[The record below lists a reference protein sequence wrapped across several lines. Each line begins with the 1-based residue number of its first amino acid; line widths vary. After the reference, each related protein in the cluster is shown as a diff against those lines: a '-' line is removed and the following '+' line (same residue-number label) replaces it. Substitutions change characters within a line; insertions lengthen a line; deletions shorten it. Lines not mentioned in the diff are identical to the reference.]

1 MRRNPCFFHGMCICL
16 SCVPYI
22 SGRIEYGRCRGMK
35 EKPKN
40 TRLHIGLHNK
50 MCRIRKRQVRRRWAA
65 LMMGLWFVVLQWTHI
80 EIPVQAQV
88 EIAAPSAVLME
99 ASTGQVLYE
108 LNATERRCP
117 ASITKIMTLLLT
129 FEQIE
134 AGKVSLGDNVITSE
148 YASSMGGSQ
157 VFLAQGEIQT
167 LDTMIKC
174 IAVASGN
181 DASVAVA
188 EHIAGSEEAFVA
200 LMNEKAQ
207 QLGMVDTHF
216 EDCCGLTNSDGHYTT
231 AKDVA
236 LMSRELITKYPQVY
250 NYTQI
255 WMEDIVHE
263 TRQGTINFTL
273 SSTNKL
279 LKQYPYATGLKTGS
293 TEKAKFCLA
302 ATARKDGIDMIAV
315 IMGAPDP
322 KDRFKD
328 AQTLLTYGFNISAMY
343 VDPNTDPLPSLPVER
358 GVTEQVPLVYAGEFR
373 YLDIQGRDLG
383 RIEKVMELP
392 ESAQAP
398 VEQGRQAGV
407 VKYVLDGVELGV
419 VPILYGETVDQAV
432 YRDYLYKIFKEFL
445 L

>member
-1 MRRNPCFFHGMCICL
+1 MTERFR
-16 SCVPYI
+16 
-22 SGRIEYGRCRGMK
+22 
-35 EKPKN
+35 N
-40 TRLHIGLHNK
+40 TRLHIRLHKAHGN
-50 MCRIRKRQVRRRWAA
+50 RRAAA
-65 LMMGLWFVVLQWTHI
+65 LVMGLWLALLQFFSGGM
-80 EIPVQAQV
+80 PVQAQV
-88 EIAAPSAVLME
+88 EISAPSAILME
-99 ASTGQVLYE
+99 ASTGQVIFE
-108 LNATERRCP
+108 LNSTERRCP

-134 AGKVSLGDNVITSE
+134 NGKISLQDSVITSE

-174 IAVASGN
+174 ITVASGN

-188 EHIAGSEEAFVA
+188 EHVAGSEEAFVGM
-200 LMNEKAQ
+200 MNEKAQ

-250 NYTQI
+250 DYTQI
-255 WMEDIVHE
+255 WMEDITHE
-263 TRQGTINFTL
+263 TRQGSTIFTL

-302 ATARKDGIDMIAV
+302 ATAQKDGMDMIAV

-322 KDRFKD
+322 KERFKD
-328 AQTLLTYGFNISAMY
+328 AQTLLTYGFNVSAMY
-343 VDPNTDPLPSLPVER
+343 VDPNSEPLPALPVNR
-358 GVTEQVPLVYAGEFR
+358 GVEEQVPLVYAGEFR
-373 YLDIQGRDLG
+373 YLDIQGRDMN
-383 RIEKVMELP
+383 RVEKVVELP
-392 ESAQAP
+392 ESVQAP
-398 VEQGRQAGV
+398 VEQGRQAGLA
-407 VKYVLDGVELGV
+407 KYVLDGVELGC
-419 VPILYGETVDQAV
+419 VPLLYGESVAQAV
-432 YRDYLYKIFKEFL
+432 YRDYIIKIFREFL

>member
-1 MRRNPCFFHGMCICL
+1 
-16 SCVPYI
+16 
-22 SGRIEYGRCRGMK
+22 MK
-35 EKPKN
+35 EKPEN
-40 TRLHIGLHNK
+40 TRLRIGLHK
-50 MCRIRKRQVRRRWAA
+50 KRPGRARQAGRRWAA
-65 LMMGLWFVVLQWTHI
+65 FVMGLWMTLLQFI
-80 EIPVQAQV
+80 YGGLPIQAQV
-88 EIAAPSAVLME
+88 EVSAPSAILME
-99 ASTGQVLYE
+99 ASTGQVLFE

-134 AGKVSLGDNVITSE
+134 LGKISLEDNVITSE

-157 VFLAQGEIQT
+157 VFLAQGETQT

-200 LMNEKAQ
+200 LMNDKAG
-207 QLGMVDTHF
+207 QLGMTDTHF

-231 AKDVA
+231 ARDVA

-255 WMEDIVHE
+255 WMEDITHE
-263 TRQGTINFTL
+263 TRQGTTNFTL

-315 IMGAPDP
+315 VMGAPDP
-322 KDRFKD
+322 KGRFKD

-343 VDPNTDPLPSLPVER
+343 VDPNTDPLPPLAVER
-358 GVTEQVPLVYAGEFR
+358 GVAEQVPLTYAGEFR
-373 YLDIQGRDLG
+373 YLDTQGRDLN
-383 RIEKVMELP
+383 RVEKVMELP
-392 ESAQAP
+392 ESVQAP

-407 VKYVLDGVELGV
+407 AKYILDGVELGV
-419 VPILYGETVDQAV
+419 VPILYGETVAKAA
-432 YRDYLYKIFKEFL
+432 YSDYLHKIFREFL

>member
-1 MRRNPCFFHGMCICL
+1 
-16 SCVPYI
+16 
-22 SGRIEYGRCRGMK
+22 
-35 EKPKN
+35 
-40 TRLHIGLHNK
+40 
-50 MCRIRKRQVRRRWAA
+50 
-65 LMMGLWFVVLQWTHI
+65 MGLWLALLQFFSGGM
-80 EIPVQAQV
+80 PVQAQV
-88 EIAAPSAVLME
+88 EISAPSAILME
-99 ASTGQVLYE
+99 ASTGQVIFE
-108 LNATERRCP
+108 LNSTERRCP

-134 AGKVSLGDNVITSE
+134 NGKISLQDSVITSE

-174 IAVASGN
+174 ITVASGN

-188 EHIAGSEEAFVA
+188 EHVAGSEEAFVGM
-200 LMNEKAQ
+200 MNEKAQ

-250 NYTQI
+250 DYTQI
-255 WMEDIVHE
+255 WMEDITHE
-263 TRQGTINFTL
+263 TRQGSTIFTL

-302 ATARKDGIDMIAV
+302 ATAQKDGMDMIAV

-322 KDRFKD
+322 KERFKD
-328 AQTLLTYGFNISAMY
+328 AQTLLTYGFNVSAMY
-343 VDPNTDPLPSLPVER
+343 VDPNSEPLPALPVNR
-358 GVTEQVPLVYAGEFR
+358 GVEEQVPLVYAGEFR
-373 YLDIQGRDLG
+373 YLDIQGRDMN
-383 RIEKVMELP
+383 RVEKVVELP
-392 ESAQAP
+392 ESVQAP
-398 VEQGRQAGV
+398 VEQGRQAGLA
-407 VKYVLDGVELGV
+407 KYVLDGVELGC
-419 VPILYGETVDQAV
+419 VPLLYGESVAQAV
-432 YRDYLYKIFKEFL
+432 YRDYIIKIFREFL

>member
-1 MRRNPCFFHGMCICL
+1 
-16 SCVPYI
+16 
-22 SGRIEYGRCRGMK
+22 
-35 EKPKN
+35 
-40 TRLHIGLHNK
+40 
-50 MCRIRKRQVRRRWAA
+50 
-65 LMMGLWFVVLQWTHI
+65 MGLWLALLQFFSGGV
-80 EIPVQAQV
+80 PVQAQV
-88 EIAAPSAVLME
+88 EISAPSAILME
-99 ASTGQVLYE
+99 ASTGQVIFE
-108 LNATERRCP
+108 LNSTERRCP

-134 AGKVSLGDNVITSE
+134 NGKISLQDSVITSE

-188 EHIAGSEEAFVA
+188 EHVAGSEEAFVGM
-200 LMNEKAQ
+200 MNEKAQ

-250 NYTQI
+250 DYTQI
-255 WMEDIVHE
+255 WMEDITHE
-263 TRQGTINFTL
+263 TRQGSTIFTL

-302 ATARKDGIDMIAV
+302 ATAQKDGMDMIAV

-328 AQTLLTYGFNISAMY
+328 AQTLLTYGFNVSAMY
-343 VDPNTDPLPSLPVER
+343 VDPNAEPLPALPVNR
-358 GVTEQVPLVYAGEFR
+358 GVEEQVPLVYAGEFR
-373 YLDIQGRDLG
+373 YLDTQGRDLN
-383 RIEKVMELP
+383 RVEKVVELP
-392 ESAQAP
+392 ESVQAP
-398 VEQGRQAGV
+398 VEQGRQAGLA
-407 VKYVLDGVELGV
+407 KYVLDGVELGC
-419 VPILYGETVDQAV
+419 VPLLYGESVAQAV
-432 YRDYLYKIFKEFL
+432 YRDYLIKIFREFL